1 PRALAP
7 VGAGTAIISRTW
19 PPTRPSAPVLHR
31 RDQSCRRIPGRQT
44 LSGGAR
50 VDCGLALDW
59 GKREDPLSQRPCD
72 NCTLHLVTSLPWA
85 ASKVPL
91 DMASLAIVRPAPRPK
106 AGDCA
111 CLRPLDTDKNP
122 TRTLSGCRNGVYCE
136 RGCVRYSLCDSRPL
150 P

>member
-1 PRALAP
+1 
-7 VGAGTAIISRTW
+7 
-19 PPTRPSAPVLHR
+19 
-31 RDQSCRRIPGRQT
+31 
-44 LSGGAR
+44 
-50 VDCGLALDW
+50 
-59 GKREDPLSQRPCD
+59 PCD

-85 ASKVPL
+85 APKVPL

-106 AGDCA
+106 ARDCA

-150 P
+150 PDSSVHWPTPELGWSTGAAFLTSLSCCRGARRPVSCAFIAAASRPSTRDPS